1 MSTSERLGAGRFVTA
16 GAIPDTAVPSLH
28 ELTTADGATVTG
40 VLRTIPGART
50 VVCLMHPRQ
59 DFTHHVM
66 VPELLSRGAAVWTQT
81 TRSVNNDVRLLH
93 EQAVLDMAAG
103 QVFLRS
109 RFDHVV
115 TLGHSGGGPLSA
127 LYHQQAGLLPARRIA
142 HTPAGRA
149 VDLAGAEL
157 PIPDAAV
164 FMAPHVGQGAL
175 LQRLIDPSVSDEG
188 DPMSVDPD
196 LDPYNPANGFVKAPH
211 SSAYAPEFVTRYRAA
226 QRLRV
231 ERIDA
236 RAREMAAD
244 AAAARRRFKASGA
257 TGDRRRALAPRFVTV
272 YRTDAD
278 LRNVDLSLDPNER
291 PYGSL
296 FGSRPDVINYG
307 LLGFG
312 RHSTPE
318 AWLSTWSATSTNAD
332 FLRCAPGVT
341 APTLL
346 VELTGDQAS
355 YPRDAE
361 AMVSGFG
368 SADVTHRRIRGLHFG
383 GALVPGEPTGSS
395 LAADSIGDWLA
406 ERFPLAD

>member
-1 MSTSERLGAGRFVTA
+1 
-16 GAIPDTAVPSLH
+16 
-28 ELTTADGATVTG
+28 
-40 VLRTIPGART
+40 
-50 VVCLMHPRQ
+50 
-59 DFTHHVM
+59 
-66 VPELLSRGAAVWTQT
+66 
-81 TRSVNNDVRLLH
+81 
-93 EQAVLDMAAG
+93 
-103 QVFLRS
+103 
-109 RFDHVV
+109 
-115 TLGHSGGGPLSA
+115 
-127 LYHQQAGLLPARRIA
+127 
-142 HTPAGRA
+142 
-149 VDLAGAEL
+149 
-157 PIPDAAV
+157 
-164 FMAPHVGQGAL
+164 
-175 LQRLIDPSVSDEG
+175 
-188 DPMSVDPD
+188 
-196 LDPYNPANGFVKAPH
+196 
-211 SSAYAPEFVTRYRAA
+211 
-226 QRLRV
+226 
-231 ERIDA
+231 
-236 RAREMAAD
+236 
-244 AAAARRRFKASGA
+244 
-257 TGDRRRALAPRFVTV
+257 LAPRFVTV